1 MFQTTNQLQY
11 ETGWFG
17 GSPILG
23 HTHIPGTILF
33 WGCHRP
39 LSWFQG
45 NIYIAPPK
53 NGNVKSNSNTAKLLR
68 SVFGG
73 WYVLLGSFLKFEE
86 SQSVGIIL
94 PNRLEMLFSHSR
106 NQQPNVVFFTPVEK
120 SLVHSNF
127 AVLRTQP
134 AKFQGGLKGVGGFP
148 PSSVELLLR
157 PGSCQ
162 IGDDHDITYDPLVM
176 SK

>member
-1 MFQTTNQLQY
+1 MVIICFMMVNNVLVGGIPTPLKNDGVKVSWEYEIPNMWKKKSKCSKPTNQLQY

-53 NGNVKSNSNTAKLLR
+53 NGKRKIQ
-68 SVFGG
+68 
-73 WYVLLGSFLKFEE
+73 LKY
-86 SQSVGIIL
+86 
-94 PNRLEMLFSHSR
+94 
-106 NQQPNVVFFTPVEK
+106 
-120 SLVHSNF
+120 
-127 AVLRTQP
+127 
-134 AKFQGGLKGVGGFP
+134 
-148 PSSVELLLR
+148 
-157 PGSCQ
+157 C
-162 IGDDHDITYDPLVM
+162 
-176 SK
+176 